1 MRIISTISLRRWTDK
16 IFRNTER
23 IAGHRW
29 AEGIVLCMELIGC
42 TIFPLPNAL
51 IMVALVTAAP
61 RKWLRFAL
69 GATAGDLIGG
79 VVLYAASRLFFQSFG
94 MQLISF
100 YQLTEKWASV
110 VEWFQTGWG
119 IAFIFL
125 ACITTGLFRVAG
137 LAAGFTAMNPLLFLA
152 VLTLSRGIRWTAE
165 CAAIKYVGDRVRTWP
180 THYYKYAAVGAGL
193 IAFAVLMVV
202 TLAA

>member
-1 MRIISTISLRRWTDK
+1 MRIISKISLRRWTDK

-29 AEGIVLCMELIGC
+29 AEGIVFLMELIGC

-51 IMVALVTAAP
+51 IIVALVTAAP

-69 GATAGDLIGG
+69 GATAGDLVGG

-137 LAAGFTAMNPLLFLA
+137 LAAGFTAMNPLLFLT
-152 VLTLSRGIRWTAE
+152 VLILSRGTRWTAE
-165 CAAIKYVGDRVRTWP
+165 CAAIKYLGDRVRTWP
-180 THYYKYAAVGAGL
+180 KHYYKYAAVGVGL
-193 IAFAVLMVV
+193 TAFAVLIAL

>member
-1 MRIISTISLRRWTDK
+1 
-16 IFRNTER
+16 
-23 IAGHRW
+23 
-29 AEGIVLCMELIGC
+29 MELVGC

-69 GATAGDLIGG
+69 GATAGDLAGG
-79 VVLYAASRLFFQSFG
+79 IALYAASRLFFQSFG

-100 YQLTEKWASV
+100 YQLTEKWAYV

-137 LAAGFTAMNPLLFLA
+137 LAAGFTAMNPFLFLG
-152 VLTLSRGIRWTAE
+152 VLILSRGTRWTAE
-165 CAAIKYVGDRVRTWP
+165 CAAIKYVGDWVHTWP
-180 THYYKYAAVGAGL
+180 KHYYKYAAVGVGL
-193 IAFAVLMVV
+193 TAFAVLIAL
-202 TLAA
+202 TLVA